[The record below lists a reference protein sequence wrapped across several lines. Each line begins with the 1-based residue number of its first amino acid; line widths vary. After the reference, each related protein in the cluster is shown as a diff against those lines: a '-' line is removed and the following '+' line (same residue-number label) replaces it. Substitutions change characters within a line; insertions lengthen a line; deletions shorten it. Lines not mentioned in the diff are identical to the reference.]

1 MTTNQENKQATH
13 KTGPIDLDTCEPW
26 ENEDNERQAE
36 EVAQE
41 PIINKKPTKASSQPF
56 GSNLKQLIKRFSRS
70 KKHNANKSIA
80 SDTSMSS
87 AGQNTTFDIDEDQ
100 NELPIFQYKE
110 HSKSPLL
117 KNTDTSVYDNRLI
130 SSIAMEN
137 NNTIAKNKQL
147 KYHYRSPTA
156 KPLHQYRSLDGVVA
170 L

>member
-1 MTTNQENKQATH
+1 MTTNQENKQVTH

-26 ENEDNERQAE
+26 ETEDSERQE
-36 EVAQE
+36 EPAQE
-41 PIINKKPTKASSQPF
+41 PTINKKPTKASSQPF
-56 GSNLKQLIKRFSRS
+56 GSNLKQLIKFTTSKRFSRS
-70 KKHNANKSIA
+70 KKHDANKSID

-137 NNTIAKNKQL
+137 NSTAAK
-147 KYHYRSPTA
+147 KYHYRSTA